1 MGGGRTI
8 GHAIPHEISAAPA
21 KEKESTRPLIDAQHP
36 HVLPISELPERE
48 QIALLAPFDGL
59 DLQDIVV
66 VGTVDDAARA
76 AADLLAARIVGF
88 DTESKPTFAK
98 NEVNTGPHLV
108 QFSTMTTAYLFQLHR
123 TDCIPTI
130 QMLIDSTAL
139 LKVGFGLSTD
149 LTLIRNRLG
158 TEPRAVFD
166 IDNEFR
172 RRGYRK
178 SVGVKTAVALVF
190 DRRFMKSRKATT
202 SNWANKQL
210 TDSQIRYAA
219 NDAYASIRVYDALG
233 LRQPP

>member
-8 GHAIPHEISAAPA
+8 GQAIPREISAAPA

-123 TDCIPTI
+123 TDCIPTM

-172 RRGYRK
+172 RRGYMK

-233 LRQPP
+233 LRQRP

>member
-1 MGGGRTI
+1 MSVL
-8 GHAIPHEISAAPA
+8 AE
-21 KEKESTRPLIDAQHP
+21 EKESSRPLTDLHQP
-36 HVLPISELPERE
+36 PPSELPERE
-48 QIALLAPFDGL
+48 QIALLEPFEGL

-66 VGTVDDAARA
+66 VETADSAVRA
-76 AADLLAARIVGF
+76 AAHLLAEGIVGF

-108 QFSTMTTAYLFQLHR
+108 QFSTMTTAYLFQLHHV
-123 TDCIPTI
+123 DCVPTL
-130 QMLIDSTAL
+130 QMLIGSTAL

-149 LTLIRNRLG
+149 LTLIRNRLD

-178 SVGVKTAVALVF
+178 SVGVKTAIALVF

-210 TDSQIRYAA
+210 TDAQVRYAA

-233 LRQPP
+233 LRKPD

>member
-1 MGGGRTI
+1 MGDGHTI
-8 GHAIPHEISAAPA
+8 GQAIPYEISAAPT

-123 TDCIPTI
+123 TDCIPTM

-233 LRQPP
+233 LRERP

>member
-1 MGGGRTI
+1 M
-8 GHAIPHEISAAPA
+8 PYEISAAPA
-21 KEKESTRPLIDAQHP
+21 KEKESTRPLNDAQHP
-36 HVLPISELPERE
+36 PVLPISELPERE

-123 TDCIPTI
+123 TDCIPTM

-233 LRQPP
+233 LRERP